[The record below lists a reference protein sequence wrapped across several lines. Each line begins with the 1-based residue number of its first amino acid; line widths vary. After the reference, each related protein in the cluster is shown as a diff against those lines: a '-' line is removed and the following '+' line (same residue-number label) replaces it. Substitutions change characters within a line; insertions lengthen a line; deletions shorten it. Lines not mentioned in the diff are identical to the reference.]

1 MRRILIKVKPK
12 ISRLDKYL
20 VKILEPI
27 SRSEIQKLIKSRQI
41 TVNKKPT
48 EASYNLRKDDF
59 LEITFPPPKRIQP
72 EKIPLK
78 IIYEDSEIL
87 VINKASGVV
96 IYPTSDYH
104 KGTLANAIASHT
116 NKILPGEKTRP
127 GIVHRLDRGTSGC
140 LVVAK
145 TESALKFLQEQFK
158 KRSVSKKYLCLVSGK
173 LTPENGE
180 INLKIERDPF
190 TIKKWRVGPNGKEA
204 KTLYGVKQYF
214 GERYSLLEVEP
225 KTGRTHQIRVHF
237 SAIGHPIVGD
247 KLYGG
252 KPLLKRPFLHAT
264 SLGFIHPKTG
274 RFVEFNAPLP
284 DELRALLEK
293 IS

>member
-12 ISRLDKYL
+12 IIRLDKYL
-20 VKILEPI
+20 VKILERI
-27 SRSEIQKLIKSRQI
+27 SRSEIQKLIKNRQI

-72 EKIPLK
+72 EKIPLR
-78 IIYEDSEIL
+78 IIYEDNEIL
-87 VINKASGVV
+87 VINKDAGVV
-96 IYPTSDYH
+96 IYPTSEAQ
-104 KGTLANAIASHT
+104 KGTLANAIAAHT

-127 GIVHRLDRGTSGC
+127 GIVHRLDRGTSGV

-158 KRSVSKKYLCLVSGK
+158 KRRVSKKYLCLVSGK
-173 LTPENGE
+173 LLPENRE

-190 TIKKWRVGPNGKEA
+190 ILKKWRVGGEGKEA
-204 KTLYGVKQYF
+204 ETIYGVKQYF
-214 GERYSLLEVEP
+214 GDKYSLLEVEP

-252 KPLLKRPFLHAT
+252 KPLLPRPFLHAAF
-264 SLGFIHPKTG
+264 LGFIHPKTLKYI
-274 RFVEFNAPLP
+274 EFNAPLP
-284 DELRALLEK
+284 SDLENFLEK
-293 IS
+293 I

>member
-12 ISRLDKYL
+12 ISRLDRYL
-20 VKILEPI
+20 VKILERI
-27 SRSEIQKLIKSRQI
+27 SRSEIQKLIKNRQI
-41 TVNKKPT
+41 TVNKKPA

-59 LEITFPPPKRIQP
+59 LEITLPPPKRIQP
-72 EKIPLK
+72 EKISLR

-87 VINKASGVV
+87 VINKSAGMV
-96 IYPTSDYH
+96 IYPTSEAQ
-104 KGTLANAIASHT
+104 KGTLANAIAAHT

-145 TESALKFLQEQFK
+145 TEGALKFLQEQFK

-173 LTPENGE
+173 LLPAEGE

-204 KTLYGVKQYF
+204 KTIYKVKQYF

-237 SAIGHPIVGD
+237 SSIGHPIVGD

-252 KPLLKRPFLHAT
+252 KPLLERPFLHAA

-274 RFVEFNAPLP
+274 KFVQFEAPLP
-284 DELRALLEK
+284 EELKKFLEK
-293 IS
+293 I